1 MKKEKNITDDAKLRQ
16 LAEKALDA
24 APAGQDD
31 LSGMSP
37 KDMAG
42 LIHEL
47 RVHQIEL
54 KMQNE
59 ELRRIQGELE
69 KARDRYSHLYD
80 FAPVGYFSLS
90 EKGIIEEVNLT
101 GAAMVGIERSALIG
115 KPFSRFVQRDDQ
127 DIFYKHRQRL
137 LETETSQSCELRLV
151 KKDGHEFHAR
161 LECVVIKNKGEE
173 FRLIRAAIS
182 DITERKQIEEALQKS
197 SEKIKLF
204 AYSISHDLKSP
215 AIALYGLTKR
225 LHKDYEDILDEKG
238 QRYCERILKTA
249 GQIAALVEQINVFI
263 STKEAPLN
271 IERLAPKE
279 VLQVIRE
286 EFSSQLNLREIRWSE
301 PDDIPEIEAD
311 RLCLIRALRN
321 LVDNALKYGG
331 DALSEI
337 DIKYKGSGEFHILSV
352 KDNGTVPTKQDSQ
365 QDIFAPFVR
374 GKTSKGIQ
382 GSGLGLTILKEIAE
396 KHGGE
401 VWFEHGHERGVTFYI
416 SILKNIQL

>member
-24 APAGQDD
+24 APASQDD

-37 KDMAG
+37 EDMAS

-69 KARDRYSHLYD
+69 KTRDRYSHLYD
-80 FAPVGYFSLS
+80 FAPVGYFTLS

-101 GAAMVGIERSALIG
+101 GAAMIGVERTALIG
-115 KPFSRFVQRDDQ
+115 KPFTRHILREDQ
-127 DIFYKHRQRL
+127 DIFYKLRQRL
-137 LETETSQSCELRLV
+137 PETDSSHSCELRLV
-151 KKDGHEFHAR
+151 KKDGHEFQAR
-161 LECVVIKNKGEE
+161 MECMVIKSRGET
-173 FRLIRAAIS
+173 FRQIRAAVS
-182 DITERKQIEEALQKS
+182 DITESKQNEEALQKS
-197 SEKIKLF
+197 SEKIRFF

-215 AIALYGLTKR
+215 AIGLYGLTKR
-225 LHKDYEDILDEKG
+225 LHKDYADILDEKG
-238 QRYCERILKTA
+238 RTYCEQILKTA

-263 STKEAPLN
+263 STRELPLN
-271 IERLAPKE
+271 IEKLALKE

-286 EFSSQLNLREIRWSE
+286 EFSSQLSLREIRWSE

-331 DALSEI
+331 EALSEI
-337 DIKYKGSGEFHILSV
+337 AIKYKGSGEFHILSV
-352 KDNGTVPTKQDSQ
+352 KDNGTVLTKQGSQ

-374 GKTSKGIQ
+374 GKTSKGVQ
-382 GSGLGLTILKEIAE
+382 GSGLGLTLIKEIAE

-401 VWFEHGHERGVTFYI
+401 VWLDLGKERGSTFYVSI
-416 SILKNIQL
+416 SKNL

>member
-24 APAGQDD
+24 APAGPDD

-80 FAPVGYFSLS
+80 FAPVGYFTLS

-161 LECVVIKNKGEE
+161 LECVVIKNKGKE

-215 AIALYGLTKR
+215 AIGLYGLTKR
-225 LHKDYEDILDEKG
+225 LHKDYANILDEKG

-249 GQIAALVEQINVFI
+249 GQIVALVEQINVFI